1 MGDPRCSIFY
11 MERWLKGL
19 SEGYFS
25 TDPHATPGSFP
36 SKEKTEFY
44 LCLAEGGGVE
54 RVDIFFLDPHHA
66 TPGSFH
72 HLEPGLVSRYSMKS
86 HWIFQEMIVRGKW
99 KIGRLPDANFV
110 KPNQI
115 WFDLIEHIR
124 IFLIVLL
131 CCI

>member
-36 SKEKTEFY
+36 SKEKTQFY

-54 RVDIFFLDPHHA
+54 RVDTFFLDPHHA

-72 HLEPGLVSRYSMKS
+72 HLEAGLVSRYSMKS
-86 HWIFQEMIVRGKW
+86 H
-99 KIGRLPDANFV
+99 
-110 KPNQI
+110 
-115 WFDLIEHIR
+115 
-124 IFLIVLL
+124 
-131 CCI
+131 